1 MVDVRRCEGL
11 IRSAD
16 GPNVPTF
23 EAIQMSEPGDR
34 DKTSV
39 QEHRQALRQIA
50 SSFDRRDRDTPALTQ
65 LEIDI
70 LRHEIDQNITFAR
83 DTETHRS
90 TVVTFVVAGVGAV
103 VYALAALKFNPIY
116 WPVPLI
122 GTLLGA
128 YGAFLA
134 NIYHERWMFYMMIAR
149 GCRWRI
155 SAAVPDARI
164 EEIRIAAKTEHR
176 NEFKRRRR
184 LYVFWNYL
192 AIAISLIATAC
203 SVAMLIAHLLS
214 PSSPL

>member
-11 IRSAD
+11 LRSAD
-16 GPNVPTF
+16 DPNVPAF
-23 EAIQMSEPGDR
+23 EAMQMSEPGDR

-39 QEHRQALRQIA
+39 REHRQALRQIA
-50 SSFDRRDRDTPALTQ
+50 GSFDRRDQDTPALTQ
-65 LEIDI
+65 LEIDV
-70 LRHEIDQNITFAR
+70 LKHQYDQNITFAR

-90 TVVTFVVAGVGAV
+90 TVMTFVVAGVGAV

-128 YGAFLA
+128 YAAFLA
-134 NIYHERWMFYMMIAR
+134 NIYHERWMFHMMIAR

-155 SAAVPDARI
+155 SAALPNAHI
-164 EEIRIAAKTEHR
+164 EEIRIAAKTAHG

-192 AIAISLIATAC
+192 AVAISLVAAAC
-203 SVAMLIAHLLS
+203 SAAMLIAHLLS
-214 PSSPL
+214 PSSPI